1 MSESEKQGDTGKTIT
16 LRPSVK
22 SKLPGIALGV
32 ILIPVLIG
40 VFILFLYYKE
50 YHTTS
55 YVIGERS
62 IAVRSEKTEE
72 RVDIENIQR
81 TTVEQGWLG
90 SRLGFGTVTLHTNS
104 RRVSLTGLQNP
115 SQISEMIMS
124 AAENERRRLSA
135 KERSKPRE
143 PRHPAGTADR
153 LDYLTGLWQQG
164 LLSNEDYQREK
175 KHFK

>member
-1 MSESEKQGDTGKTIT
+1 MSDSEKQGNSEKTIT

-40 VFILFLYYKE
+40 VFILYKYYRE
-50 YHTTS
+50 YHTTA
-55 YVIGERS
+55 YIIGEKS
-62 IAVRSEKTEE
+62 ITARTARMEE
-72 RVDIENIQR
+72 RVDLENIQR

-90 SRLGFGTVTLHTNS
+90 SRLAFGTVKLHTNS
-104 RRVSLTGLQNP
+104 RIVSLTGLENP
-115 SQISEMIMS
+115 QQISEMILA
-124 AAENERRRLSA
+124 AAENERRKQA
-135 KERSKPRE
+135 EMNRSKPRE

-164 LLSNEDYQREK
+164 LLSNEDYEREK
-175 KHFK
+175 KHFE